1 LSNRLSRL
9 DLKAQIA
16 ANQKGINLVH
26 SLIKE
31 YTLEVVQAYMYHIRN
46 NAESA
51 VRSLLKEVAEKHR
64 GQDLIAVDYMDDGS
78 PIKLRISID
87 EQEGTALFD
96 FDGTGPEVY
105 GNTNAPE
112 AVCHSAII
120 YCLRSLVGM
129 DIPLNAGCLEP
140 VEIRI
145 PERSI
150 LSPSEKSAVVGGNV
164 LTSQRICDVVLKAFN
179 AAAASQG
186 CCNNLTFGI
195 GGKDEESGEE
205 KSGWGYYETIAGG
218 SGAGKDWEGRSGVHT
233 VSDKHRINNSN
244 TEPLSYMYFLP
255 LFILIFST

>member
-1 LSNRLSRL
+1 MNARGFVISFSLYLIHRFA

-31 YTLEVVQAYMYHIRN
+31 YTLEVVQAYMYHIRH

-51 VRSLLKEVAEKHR
+51 VKNLLREVAESQR
-64 GQDLIAVDYMDDGS
+64 GRDLIAVDYMDDGT
-78 PIKLRISID
+78 PIKLRVSID
-87 EQEGTALFD
+87 EKEGTAIFD
-96 FDGTGPEVY
+96 FEGTGPEVY

-112 AVCHSAII
+112 SVSHSAII

-145 PERSI
+145 PKRSI

-195 GGKDEESGEE
+195 GGKDEETGEE
-205 KSGWGYYETIAGG
+205 KAGWGYYETIAGG
-218 SGAGKDWEGRSGVHT
+218 SGAGKDWEGQSGVHT
-233 VSDKHRINNSN
+233 VSDRNRHTVTCHSESRV
-244 TEPLSYMYFLP
+244 
-255 LFILIFST
+255 